1 MDEVLQYQ
9 ERHPIGTKARLALDP
24 ILFTGTRKSDAIRL
38 GKQHAKR
45 GKFRFTEH
53 KNRNRA
59 PKRREIPI
67 LPILQATIDDS
78 PCGDLT
84 YLVTEFGKGFTDNG
98 FGNWFRDRCIE
109 VGVPGRAHGLR
120 KAGATIAASNR
131 ASSHTLMSIF
141 EWDTLKQAE
150 IYTREAD
157 KIRLAE
163 QGMHMIIPCP
173 TFFPSGG
180 TKSRKAKQ
188 HQR

>member
-9 ERHPIGTKARLALDP
+9 ERHPIGTKARLALDL

-59 PKRREIPI
+59 PKRCEIPI

-84 YLVTEFGKGFTDNG
+84 
-98 FGNWFRDRCIE
+98 
-109 VGVPGRAHGLR
+109 
-120 KAGATIAASNR
+120 
-131 ASSHTLMSIF
+131 
-141 EWDTLKQAE
+141 
-150 IYTREAD
+150 
-157 KIRLAE
+157 
-163 QGMHMIIPCP
+163 
-173 TFFPSGG
+173 
-180 TKSRKAKQ
+180 
-188 HQR
+188 